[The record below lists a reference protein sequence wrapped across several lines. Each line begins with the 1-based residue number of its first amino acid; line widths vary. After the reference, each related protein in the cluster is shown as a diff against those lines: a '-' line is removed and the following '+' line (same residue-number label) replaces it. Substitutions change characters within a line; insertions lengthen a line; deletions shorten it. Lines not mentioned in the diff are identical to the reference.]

1 MDIPSYIAGDLLDAL
16 ETQLSPNAT
25 PGTEDYSK
33 QAVLVFSREQL
44 LYDIKNIA
52 YVEADVM
59 SAEDE
64 HQRHQV
70 FDIAEDGNVDRVT
83 RVMDLAVDKCR
94 EILFPLT
101 KTVVDEV
108 ESRDDNLKETPVYYI
123 YLSLPQSFSKTTLD
137 YLSKLIHELIVYT
150 VLVDWLSITDITN
163 ESAYQKWANKLSDVI
178 SEIGRAKSTKIR
190 RARRTQTPF

>member
-1 MDIPSYIAGDLLDAL
+1 MNIPSYIAGDLLDAL
-16 ETQLSPNAT
+16 ERQLSTNAKEGSET
-25 PGTEDYSK
+25 YSK
-33 QAVLVFSREQL
+33 QATLVFSRSQL

-59 SAEDE
+59 PAEEE

-83 RVMDLAVDKCR
+83 RVMDLAVDKCK

-137 YLSKLIHELIVYT
+137 YLSKLIHEFIVYT

-178 SEIGRAKSTKIR
+178 TEIGRAKSTKIR

>member
-108 ESRDDNLKETPVYYI
+108 ESRDDNLKVTAVYYI

-163 ESAYQKWANKLSDVI
+163 ESAYQKWANKLSDVVT
-178 SEIGRAKSTKIR
+178 EIGRAKSTKIR

>member
-1 MDIPSYIAGDLLDAL
+1 MDIPSYIACDLLDAL
-16 ETQLSPNAT
+16 ETQRSHNAT

-33 QAVLVFSREQL
+33 QAILVFNRSQL

-52 YVEADVM
+52 YVEADVIQ
-59 SAEDE
+59 AEEE
-64 HQRHQV
+64 HQRHQI

-83 RVMDLAVDKCR
+83 RVMDLAVAKCK

-101 KTVVDEV
+101 KSVVDEM
-108 ESRDDNLKETPVYYI
+108 ESRDDNLKETQVYYI

-178 SEIGRAKSTKIR
+178 TEIGRAKSTKIR

>member
-33 QAVLVFSREQL
+33 QAVLAFNRSQL

-59 SAEDE
+59 PAKEE

-83 RVMDLAVDKCR
+83 RVMDLAVGKCK
-94 EILFPLT
+94 EIIFPLT

-108 ESRDDNLKETPVYYI
+108 ESRDDNLKETQVYYI

-137 YLSKLIHELIVYT
+137 YLSKLIHEFIVYT

-178 SEIGRAKSTKIR
+178 TEIGRAKSTKIR

>member
-16 ETQLSPNAT
+16 ETQRSHNAT

-33 QAVLVFSREQL
+33 QAILVFSRSQL

-59 SAEDE
+59 PAEEE
-64 HQRHQV
+64 HQRHQI

-83 RVMDLAVDKCR
+83 RVMDLAVAKCK

-101 KTVVDEV
+101 KSVVDEM
-108 ESRDDNLKETPVYYI
+108 ESRDDNLKETQVYYI

-163 ESAYQKWANKLSDVI
+163 ERAYQKWANKLSDVI
-178 SEIGRAKSTKIR
+178 TEIGRAKSTKIR
-190 RARRTQTPF
+190 RARRMQTPF

>member
-1 MDIPSYIAGDLLDAL
+1 MDISSYIAGDLLDAL

-25 PGTEDYSK
+25 PDTEVYSK
-33 QAVLVFSREQL
+33 QATLAFSRSQL

-59 SAEDE
+59 PAEEE

-83 RVMDLAVDKCR
+83 RVMDLAVDKCK

-101 KTVVDEV
+101 KSVVDEV

-123 YLSLPQSFSKTTLD
+123 FLSLPQSFSKTTLD
-137 YLSKLIHELIVYT
+137 YLSKLIHEFIVYT

-178 SEIGRAKSTKIR
+178 TEIGRAKSTKIR

>member
-33 QAVLVFSREQL
+33 QAVLAFNRSQL

-59 SAEDE
+59 PAKEE

-83 RVMDLAVDKCR
+83 RVMDLAVAKCK

-108 ESRDDNLKETPVYYI
+108 ESRDDKLKETQVYYI

-137 YLSKLIHELIVYT
+137 YLSKLIHEFIVYT

-178 SEIGRAKSTKIR
+178 TEIGRAKSTKIR
-190 RARRTQTPF
+190 RARRTHTPF

>member
-33 QAVLVFSREQL
+33 QAVLAFNRSQL
-44 LYDIKNIA
+44 LYDIKNLA

-59 SAEDE
+59 PAKEE
-64 HQRHQV
+64 HERHQV
-70 FDIAEDGNVDRVT
+70 FDIAEDGNVDRVS
-83 RVMDLAVDKCR
+83 RVMDLAVGKCK

-108 ESRDDNLKETPVYYI
+108 ESRDDNLKETQVYYI

-137 YLSKLIHELIVYT
+137 YLSKLIHEFIVYT

-178 SEIGRAKSTKIR
+178 TEIGRAKSTKIR

>member
-1 MDIPSYIAGDLLDAL
+1 MDTSPYFADDLLDEIEAR
-16 ETQLSPNAT
+16 LSPSAA
-25 PGTEDYSK
+25 PGTEPYCK
-33 QAVLVFSREQL
+33 QATLAFSRSQL

-59 SAEDE
+59 PAEEE
-64 HQRHQV
+64 HRRHQV

-94 EILFPLT
+94 EMLFPLT
-101 KTVVDEV
+101 KSVVDNV
-108 ESRDDNLKETPVYYI
+108 ESRDDKLTETPVYYI

-137 YLSKLIHELIVYT
+137 YLAKLIHEFIVYT

-163 ESAYQKWANKLSDVI
+163 ESAYQKWANKLSDVVT
-178 SEIGRAKSTKIR
+178 EIGRAKSTKIR

>member
-33 QAVLVFSREQL
+33 QAVLVFNRSQL

-59 SAEDE
+59 PAEDE
-64 HQRHQV
+64 HQRHQI

-83 RVMDLAVDKCR
+83 RVMDLAVDKCK

-101 KTVVDEV
+101 KSVVDEV
-108 ESRDDNLKETPVYYI
+108 ESRDDKLKETQVYYI

-150 VLVDWLSITDITN
+150 VLVDWLSITDINN
-163 ESAYQKWANKLSDVI
+163 ERAYQKWANKLSDVI
-178 SEIGRAKSTKIR
+178 TEIGRAKSTKIR

>member
-33 QAVLVFSREQL
+33 QAVLAFNRSQL

-59 SAEDE
+59 PAKEE
-64 HQRHQV
+64 HERHQV

-83 RVMDLAVDKCR
+83 RVMDLAVGKCK

-108 ESRDDNLKETPVYYI
+108 ESRDDNLKETQVYYI

-137 YLSKLIHELIVYT
+137 YLSKLIHEFIVYT

-178 SEIGRAKSTKIR
+178 TEIGRAKSTKIR

>member
-33 QAVLVFSREQL
+33 QAVLVFSRGQL

-59 SAEDE
+59 PAKEE

-83 RVMDLAVDKCR
+83 RVMDLAVDRCR

-108 ESRDDNLKETPVYYI
+108 ESRDDNLKETQVYYI

-137 YLSKLIHELIVYT
+137 YLSKLIHEFIVYT

-178 SEIGRAKSTKIR
+178 TEIGRAKSTKIR

>member
-1 MDIPSYIAGDLLDAL
+1 MDISSYIAGDLLDEIEAR
-16 ETQLSPNAT
+16 LSPSAT
-25 PGTEDYSK
+25 PATEPYSK
-33 QAVLVFSREQL
+33 QATLGFSRSQL

-59 SAEDE
+59 PAEEE

-83 RVMDLAVDKCR
+83 RVMDLAVDKCK

-101 KTVVDEV
+101 KSVVDEV

-137 YLSKLIHELIVYT
+137 YLSKLIHEFIVYT

-178 SEIGRAKSTKIR
+178 TEIGRAKSTKIR

>member
-1 MDIPSYIAGDLLDAL
+1 MDISSYIAGDLLDEIEAR
-16 ETQLSPNAT
+16 LSPSAT
-25 PGTEDYSK
+25 PATEPYSK
-33 QAVLVFSREQL
+33 QAVLAFNRSQL

-59 SAEDE
+59 PAEEE

-83 RVMDLAVDKCR
+83 RVMDLAVDKCK

-101 KTVVDEV
+101 KTVVNEV
-108 ESRDDNLKETPVYYI
+108 ESRDDKLKETQVYYI

-137 YLSKLIHELIVYT
+137 YLSKLIHEFIVYT

-178 SEIGRAKSTKIR
+178 TEIGRAKSTKIR

>member
-1 MDIPSYIAGDLLDAL
+1 MP
-16 ETQLSPNAT
+16 
-25 PGTEDYSK
+25 
-33 QAVLVFSREQL
+33 
-44 LYDIKNIA
+44 
-52 YVEADVM
+52 
-59 SAEDE
+59 AEEE

-83 RVMDLAVDKCR
+83 RVMDLAVAKCK

-101 KTVVDEV
+101 KIVVDEM
-108 ESRDDNLKETPVYYI
+108 ESRDDNLKETQVYYI

-137 YLSKLIHELIVYT
+137 YLSKLIHEFIVYT

-178 SEIGRAKSTKIR
+178 TEIGRAKSTKIR

>member
-1 MDIPSYIAGDLLDAL
+1 MDISSYIAGDLLDEIEAR
-16 ETQLSPNAT
+16 LSPSAT
-25 PGTEDYSK
+25 PATEPYSK
-33 QAVLVFSREQL
+33 QATLAFSRSQL

-59 SAEDE
+59 PAEEE

-83 RVMDLAVDKCR
+83 RVMDLAVDKCK

-101 KTVVDEV
+101 KSVVDEV
-108 ESRDDNLKETPVYYI
+108 ESRDDNLKETQVYYI

-137 YLSKLIHELIVYT
+137 YLSKLIHEFIVYT

-178 SEIGRAKSTKIR
+178 TEIGRAKSTKIR
-190 RARRTQTPF
+190 RARRTRTPF

>member
-1 MDIPSYIAGDLLDAL
+1 MDISSYIAGDLLGAL
-16 ETQLSPNAT
+16 ETQRSPNAT

-33 QAVLVFSREQL
+33 QAILVFNRSQL

-59 SAEDE
+59 PAKEE

-83 RVMDLAVDKCR
+83 RVMDLAVGKCK

-108 ESRDDNLKETPVYYI
+108 ESIDDKLKETQVYYI

-137 YLSKLIHELIVYT
+137 YLSKLIHEFIVYT

-178 SEIGRAKSTKIR
+178 TEIGRAKSTKIR
-190 RARRTQTPF
+190 RARRTHTPF

>member
-25 PGTEDYSK
+25 PGTEAYSK
-33 QAVLVFSREQL
+33 QAALVFSRSQL

-52 YVEADVM
+52 FVEADVM
-59 SAEDE
+59 PAEEE

-83 RVMDLAVDKCR
+83 RVMDLAVAKCK

-101 KTVVDEV
+101 KSVVDEM
-108 ESRDDNLKETPVYYI
+108 ESRDDNLKETQVYYI

-178 SEIGRAKSTKIR
+178 TEIGRAKSTKIR

>member
-33 QAVLVFSREQL
+33 QAVLAFNRSQL

-59 SAEDE
+59 PAKEE
-64 HQRHQV
+64 HERHQV

-83 RVMDLAVDKCR
+83 RVMDLAVGKCK
-94 EILFPLT
+94 EIIFPLT

-108 ESRDDNLKETPVYYI
+108 ESRDDNLKETQVYYI

-137 YLSKLIHELIVYT
+137 YLSKLIHEFIVYT

-178 SEIGRAKSTKIR
+178 TEIGRAKSTKIR

>member
-33 QAVLVFSREQL
+33 QAVLVFSRGQL

-59 SAEDE
+59 PAEEE

-83 RVMDLAVDKCR
+83 RVMDLAVDKCK

-101 KTVVDEV
+101 KSVVDEV

-137 YLSKLIHELIVYT
+137 YLSKLIHEFIVYT

>member
-33 QAVLVFSREQL
+33 QAVLAFNRSQL

-59 SAEDE
+59 PAKEE

-83 RVMDLAVDKCR
+83 RVMDLAVGKCK

-108 ESRDDNLKETPVYYI
+108 ESRDDNLKETQVYYI

-137 YLSKLIHELIVYT
+137 YLSKLIHEFIVYT

-178 SEIGRAKSTKIR
+178 TEIGRAKSTKIR

>member
-33 QAVLVFSREQL
+33 QAVLAFNRSQL

-59 SAEDE
+59 PAKEE
-64 HQRHQV
+64 HERHQV

-83 RVMDLAVDKCR
+83 RVMDLAVGKCK

-101 KTVVDEV
+101 KTVVDEL
-108 ESRDDNLKETPVYYI
+108 ESRDDNLKETQVYYI

-137 YLSKLIHELIVYT
+137 YLSKLIHEFIVYT

-178 SEIGRAKSTKIR
+178 TEIGRAKSTKIR